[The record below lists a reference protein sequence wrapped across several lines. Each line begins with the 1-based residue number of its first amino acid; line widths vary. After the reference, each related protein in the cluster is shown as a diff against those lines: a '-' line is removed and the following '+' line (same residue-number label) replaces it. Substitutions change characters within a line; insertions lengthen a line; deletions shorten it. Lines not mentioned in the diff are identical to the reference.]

1 MEMKNYELRAF
12 VAKCAYDHDY
22 GKNVHKL
29 FNCSATV
36 IDCASANIIVL
47 KSYNTYV
54 AYYDKD
60 YEYVTVFGNYSTATS
75 QHCRKFV
82 KWLSNSNYNVKAIS
96 YPYRRSDHLLMEGV
110 NEVASDT
117 GELYWREYATY
128 ARGKECGYVKEGV
141 RREMNRDIRSWY
153 NKTYYKSL
161 CNCPL
166 AYVDTYVLMSANH
179 EQLDSFVNRWYGYT
193 VR

>member
-1 MEMKNYELRAF
+1 MKNYELRAF

-29 FNCSATV
+29 FNCTATV
-36 IDCASANIIVL
+36 IDCDNANIIVL

-60 YEYVTVFGNYSTATS
+60 YEYVTVFDNYSTTSS

-82 KWLSNSNYNVKAIS
+82 KWLASGNYNVKAIC

-110 NEVASDT
+110 NEIASDT
-117 GELYWREYATY
+117 GELFWKEYATY
-128 ARGKECGYVKEGV
+128 PRGKECGYVKESV
-141 RREMNRDIRSWY
+141 RREMNKDIRSWY
-153 NKTYYKSL
+153 IRTFYKSL

-166 AYVDTYVLMSANH
+166 AFVDNYVIMNSNR
-179 EQLDSFVNRWYGYT
+179 EQLDSFVYRWYPHT

>member
-29 FNCSATV
+29 FDCSATV

-60 YEYVTVFGNYSTATS
+60 YEYVTVFDTYSATTT

-82 KWLSNSNYNVKAIS
+82 KWLTTCCYNVKAIS

-110 NEVASDT
+110 NEPDSDT
-117 GELYWREYATY
+117 GELFWREYATY
-128 ARGKECGYVKEGV
+128 SEGKECSYVEECA
-141 RREMNRDIRSWY
+141 RREMNKKLRSWY
-153 NKTYYKSL
+153 NSTHYMRL

-166 AYVDTYVLMSANH
+166 VFVDNYVLMSANH

-193 VR
+193 VW